1 MPCLFSFDAEWHN
14 FLLPQTA
21 LSWFLISRLNHL
33 WVTQV
38 KMQKK
43 QNTNLVFSKPYRHTQ
58 NRSCEWVPGLLTH
71 IPMSAA
77 PELVAY
83 VPKNKRLS
91 FGRFPTPFLC
101 SSPTFSLLSRC
112 WKNKT
117 PLQSVPACMN
127 WRRAWSYMLSDAV
140 AVWTSVSV
148 FWQSSNGLPW
158 PMQRV
163 FCDPISPP
171 EGFNRI
177 FFYF

>member
-43 QNTNLVFSKPYRHTQ
+43 QNTNLVFSKPYGHTQ

-71 IPMSAA
+71 IPMSAT

-91 FGRFPTPFLC
+91 FGRFPTPAFILVLFSHFLSHLQMLEKQNSITKC
-101 SSPTFSLLSRC
+101 SCMYEMEKSAVLHAVWCGGSVNICFSLLTKFKWITLANAKGLLWPNFPS
-112 WKNKT
+112 
-117 PLQSVPACMN
+117 
-127 WRRAWSYMLSDAV
+127 WR
-140 AVWTSVSV
+140 
-148 FWQSSNGLPW
+148 
-158 PMQRV
+158 
-163 FCDPISPP
+163 I
-171 EGFNRI
+171 
-177 FFYF
+177 